1 MMYSP
6 HRPCRGGGG
15 GGPGTPRSPR
25 TAVPTWGLLL
35 DGIWRCNCPERL
47 PALKLQTKKHGVNH
61 GRWFYTC
68 QKDHQ
73 QRCKFFLW
81 ASDAEAR
88 EKLALISNSRTE
100 AHGSP
105 SPSTPQTPSSKTA
118 SAHQSSLGTGLL
130 TPQTGQRDR
139 FGQKSG
145 SASASARARMMAED
159 TDEFDWDDSM
169 EDEMEKVFESSQP
182 LRQPEFG
189 LPARKTPRTEST
201 TSPGKRKR
209 SGDDVEGTQEN
220 GGRDSPMT
228 PGGPG
233 ITPFLTPTPARHK
246 NAVAESPL
254 ASSSDLAVQVSRIL
268 QGHGVDVPAAARD
281 ELMQLFS
288 RYEMKTKGII
298 RGRDISRVALQKK
311 DEEITRLNE
320 RITMLESLRE
330 LDRTAR
336 GS

>member
-1 MMYSP
+1 MYSP
-6 HRPCRGGGG
+6 HRPRRGGGD
-15 GGPGTPRSPR
+15 GPGTPRSPR
-25 TAVPTWGLLL
+25 TAIPTRGLLL
-35 DGIWRCNCPERL
+35 DGIWRCNCPERP

-88 EKLALISNSRTE
+88 EKLVLISNTRTE

-105 SPSTPQTPSSKTA
+105 SPSTPQTPSSTTA
-118 SAHQSSLGTGLL
+118 SAPQSSTATGLL

-139 FGQKSG
+139 FGQKPG

-169 EDEMEKVFESSQP
+169 EDEMEKVFENSQP

-189 LPARKTPRTEST
+189 LPAHKTPRTEKL

-209 SGDDVEGTQEN
+209 SDDDVEGAQEK
-220 GGRDSPMT
+220 GRRDAPMT
-228 PGGPG
+228 PGGHG
-233 ITPFLTPTPARHK
+233 ATPLLTPTPARYK

-268 QGHGVDVPAAARD
+268 QGHGVDVPAAARE
-281 ELMQLFS
+281 ELTQLFN
-288 RYEMKTKGII
+288 RHELKAKGII
-298 RGRDISRVALQKK
+298 RGRDISRAALQKK
-311 DEEITRLNE
+311 DDQIARLNE
-320 RITMLESLRE
+320 RVTMLESLRE